1 MKKLLI
7 LGTLLLSSCSAYRIQ
22 VVKTRDTIY
31 YTPAN
36 RERLVWFD
44 HYHSFTSKQKAE
56 EQIKE
61 WKEDKAFEKSNKSQ
75 YIYFK

>member
-31 YTPAN
+31 YTPSK

-61 WKEDKAFEKSNKSQ
+61 WKADKVFQKRNKSQ

>member
-7 LGTLLLSSCSAYRIQ
+7 LGTLLLCSCSAYRIQ
-22 VVKTRDTIY
+22 VVKTKDVTY
-31 YTPAN
+31 YTPAK

-44 HYHSFTSKQKAE
+44 HYHSFTSQKMAE
-56 EQIKE
+56 DVIKN
-61 WKEDKAFEKSNKSQ
+61 WKDDKAFEKLNRSQ

>member
-7 LGTLLLSSCSAYRIQ
+7 LGTLLLSSCSTYRIQ

-31 YTPAN
+31 YTPAK

-61 WKEDKAFEKSNKSQ
+61 WKADKVFQKRNKSQ

>member
-22 VVKTRDTIY
+22 VTKTKNATY
-31 YTPAN
+31 YTPAK

-44 HYHSFTSKQKAE
+44 HYHSYTSKQKAE
-56 EQIKE
+56 DKIKE
-61 WKEDKAFEKSNKSQ
+61 WKEDKAFEKSNRSQ

>member
-7 LGTLLLSSCSAYRIQ
+7 LGTVLLSSCSAYRIQ

-31 YTPAN
+31 YTPAK

-44 HYHSFTSKQKAE
+44 HYHSFTSKQMAE
-56 EQIKE
+56 DVIKT
-61 WKEDKAFEKSNKSQ
+61 WKENKLIDKSNKSQ

>member
-22 VVKTRDTIY
+22 VTKTRDTIY
-31 YTPAN
+31 YTPAK
-36 RERLVWFD
+36 RERLIWIE
-44 HYHSFTSKQKAE
+44 HYRLFTSKQKAE

-61 WKEDKAFEKSNKSQ
+61 WKEDKAFYKNNKSQ

>member
-22 VVKTRDTIY
+22 VTKTKTVTY
-31 YTPAN
+31 YTPSK
-36 RERLVWFD
+36 RERLVWFE
-44 HYHSFTSKQKAE
+44 HYHSFTSKQMAE
-56 EQIKE
+56 DKIKE

>member
-31 YTPAN
+31 YTPSK

-61 WKEDKAFEKSNKSQ
+61 WKADTVFQKRNKSQ

>member
-31 YTPAN
+31 YTPAK

-44 HYHSFTSKQKAE
+44 HYHSFKSKQAAE
-56 EQIKE
+56 DVIKG
-61 WKEDKAFEKSNKSQ
+61 WKEDKEFAKKNKSQ

>member
-7 LGTLLLSSCSAYRIQ
+7 LGIVLLSSCSAYRIQ

-31 YTPAN
+31 YIPEK

-44 HYHSFTSKQKAE
+44 HYHSFTSKQMAE
-56 EQIKE
+56 DVIKT
-61 WKEDKAFEKSNKSQ
+61 WKEDKLIEKSNKSQ

>member
-22 VVKTRDTIY
+22 VIKTRDTTY
-31 YTPAN
+31 YTPAK

-44 HYHSFTSKQKAE
+44 HYHSFTSKQMAE
-56 EQIKE
+56 DVIKT
-61 WKEDKAFEKSNKSQ
+61 WKEDKLIEKSNKSQ

>member
-31 YTPAN
+31 YTPAK

-44 HYHSFTSKQKAE
+44 HYHSSTSKQMAE
-56 EQIKE
+56 DVIKT
-61 WKEDKAFEKSNKSQ
+61 WKEDKLIEKSNKSQ